1 MKRNK
6 EKTSLDKRHK
16 DQILSFDEKDKKID
30 RLKMK
35 LKSNKKKIEK
45 IKNINFDEINQDQIN
60 EKALLLEQIKTIE
73 KEIEVLNNNQDELLY
88 FNDTIDYILPYYEQ
102 SNKQT
107 DIKHVDIV
115 DFFNNSSIVNKNDSG
130 NNKAQ
135 LLDNYLKVIDNKQQR
150 IPKNLKFKPKYCPNE
165 FCESEMT
172 LHLSDGYLICTEC
185 GFCEEVILDSDKP
198 NYKDPIPDATAY
210 SYKRIKVCAE
220 KHSALV
226 TWALTKEKQLCSH
239 FLNNQMLVV

>member
-135 LLDNYLKVIDNKQQR
+135 LLDNYLKVLPIKYS
-150 IPKNLKFKPKYCPNE
+150 FK
-165 FCESEMT
+165 
-172 LHLSDGYLICTEC
+172 I
-185 GFCEEVILDSDKP
+185 I
-198 NYKDPIPDATAY
+198 
-210 SYKRIKVCAE
+210 
-220 KHSALV
+220 
-226 TWALTKEKQLCSH
+226 
-239 FLNNQMLVV
+239 

>member
-1 MKRNK
+1 MKKNK

-16 DQILSFDEKDKKID
+16 DQILFFDEKG
-30 RLKMK
+30 
-35 LKSNKKKIEK
+35 KKIEK
-45 IKNINFDEINQDQIN
+45 LKINYESNIKKINKIKNMKFEDISQAQINQ
-60 EKALLLEQIKTIE
+60 KALLLEQNKIIE
-73 KEIEVLNNNQDELLY
+73 KEINILNNNQDELLY

-135 LLDNYLKVIDNKQQR
+135 LLDNYLKVVDNKQQR
-150 IPKNLKFKPKYCPNE
+150 IAKNLKFKPKYCPNNL
-165 FCESEMT
+165 CESEMT

-198 NYKDPIPDATAY
+198 NYKDPVPDATAY